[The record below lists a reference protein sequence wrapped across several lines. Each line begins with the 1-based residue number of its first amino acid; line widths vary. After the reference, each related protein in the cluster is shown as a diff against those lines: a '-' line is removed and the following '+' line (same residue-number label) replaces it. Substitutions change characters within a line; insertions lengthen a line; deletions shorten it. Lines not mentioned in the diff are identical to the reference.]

1 MDAGR
6 AVDLGQL
13 PPHRIEEE
21 LVRLAR
27 RSSSAGVDG
36 LGSQAS
42 WMSTMPRDAF
52 FLLGQFAQDESRRSL
67 DLEEG
72 LAGVP
77 APDGIAGR
85 ADAWLAARAEQ
96 PGADFLVEAIHFAVD
111 RFGFEPDRFVHELA
125 SSVLGSTCAQ
135 AARILPHNEVV
146 ARAHLQGTLGGGGS
160 WPAGRLDL
168 IATEGASAALSCLFH
183 TLRTNRL
190 LRPGDRVALGTPIP
204 PSYGEIV
211 RQDESGLATVDIAAH
226 AADNFQYQDP
236 ELAKLLDPAVKAFLL
251 VNPGDPTAAAIEPPA
266 MARIVRLAQGRRP
279 DLLVIA
285 HDAHPGFVPGF
296 RSLLAELP
304 RQTVGVCSYD
314 AYFGAAAWQLGLLA
328 IHDDHLLDRRIADL
342 PEADR
347 QELERRYAGLCPE
360 PRRLPFVERLVA
372 DRRVT
377 ALGCAAGLAP
387 PQQAM
392 MTLFALSELMDLGG
406 AYQAGCIGLLESRC
420 RALADG
426 LGIAVDEMPGHRLPY
441 ALVDIGAWM
450 ERQLGAEAAAR
461 ARRQLRPVELAAALA
476 RGHGIALLPG
486 DLFGAPPWSL
496 RVPLADLDEAACAGL
511 GQALEAAARGCLA
524 ALPAHDG
531 S

>member
-6 AVDLGQL
+6 AIDLGQL

-27 RSSSAGVDG
+27 SSPAGVDG
-36 LGSQAS
+36 LDSQAR

-72 LAGVP
+72 LAGLP
-77 APDGIAGR
+77 APEGIAGR

-111 RFGFEPDRFVHELA
+111 RFGFDPDRFVHELA
-125 SSVLGSTCAQ
+125 DSVLGSTCAE

-146 ARAHLQGTLGGGGS
+146 ARAHLQATLGGGT

-168 IATEGASAALSCLFH
+168 VATEGASAALSCLFR

-190 LRPGDRVALGTPIP
+190 LRPGDRVAIGTPVP
-204 PSYGEIV
+204 PSYKEIV
-211 RQDESGLATVDIAAH
+211 RQDESGLVAIDVAAH

-236 ELAKLLDPAVKAFLL
+236 ELAKLLDPAVRAFLL
-251 VNPGDPTAAAIEPPA
+251 VSPGDPTAAAIEPPA
-266 MARIVRLAQGRRP
+266 MARIVRLVQGRRP

-285 HDAHPGFVPGF
+285 HDAHAGFVPGF

-328 IHDDHLLDRRIADL
+328 IHEDHLLDRRIAGL

-347 QELERRYAGLCPE
+347 QELERRYAGRCPE
-360 PRRLPFVERLVA
+360 PRRLPFVDRLVA
-372 DRRVT
+372 DRRAT
-377 ALGCAAGLAP
+377 ALGCAAGMAP

-406 AYQAGCIGLLESRC
+406 AYQVGCIDLLESRC

-426 LGIAVDEMPGHRLPY
+426 LGIAVEAIPGHRLPY
-441 ALVDIGAWM
+441 ALVDLGAWM

-461 ARRQLRPVELAAALA
+461 AKRQLRPVDLAAGIA
-476 RGHGIALLPG
+476 RDHGVALLPG
-486 DLFGAPPWSL
+486 ELSGAPPWSL
-496 RVPLADLDEAACAGL
+496 RVPLADLDELACAEL
-511 GQALEAAARGCLA
+511 GQALEAAIRGRLA
-524 ALPAHDG
+524 GLPAHDG